1 MNKDL
6 KNSDPLSV
14 LQPIMTAVEQQFY
27 RKETP
32 WHRNWKMAFPKS
44 FREIGF
50 FDAATNNIHR
60 ADVFTPSG
68 FTIEF
73 QNSPITL
80 VEMESREAFYP
91 NLIWV
96 LNGKKFKGF
105 RVLKH
110 LPDVDDPKLKDYEF
124 CHSDHLSMIRK
135 QDFANGILNP
145 KVLNFYHPELKGIN
159 LTSCYYSFCWKNPHS
174 VWFQAKAPIVIDMG
188 GHFLY
193 ELKQREQLS
202 GNYAY
207 LKILSRKTFI
217 ERYTP
222 PED

>member
-1 MNKDL
+1 MDQSEEKA
-6 KNSDPLSV
+6 V
-14 LQPIMTAVEQQFY
+14 LWSAGQPVMPNNVLQFY

-44 FREIGF
+44 FREVGF
-50 FDAATNNIHR
+50 FDAVTNNIHR
-60 ADVFTPSG
+60 ADIFSPSG
-68 FTIEF
+68 HTIEF

-80 VEMESREAFYP
+80 AELESREAFYP

-96 LNGKKFKGF
+96 VNGKKFKGF
-105 RVLKH
+105 KVLKH
-110 LPDVDDPKLKDYEF
+110 LPDVDDPKLNDYEF

-135 QDFANGILNP
+135 KDLINGIIKP
-145 KVLNFYHPELKGIN
+145 KILNFLHPELKGIN
-159 LTSCYYSFCWKNPHS
+159 LTSHYYSFCWKNPHS
-174 VWFQAKAPIVIDMG
+174 VWFQAKAPIIIDIG

-207 LKILSRKTFI
+207 LKLLNRKTFI
-217 ERYTP
+217 ERHTP

>member
-1 MNKDL
+1 MNKGVEIQNID
-6 KNSDPLSV
+6 SV
-14 LQPIMTAVEQQFY
+14 INPVVAIDAPQFF

-50 FDAATNNIHR
+50 FDAATRNIHR
-60 ADVFTPSG
+60 ADIFTPG
-68 FTIEF
+68 GYTLEF

-80 VEMESREAFYP
+80 AEMESREAFYP

-105 RVLKH
+105 KVLKH
-110 LPDVDDPKLKDYEF
+110 LPDVGDPRLKNYEF
-124 CHSDHLSMIRK
+124 CQSDHLSMIRK
-135 QDFANGILNP
+135 VDFASGCLNP

-159 LTSCYYSFCWKNPHS
+159 FTSCYYSFCWKNPHR
-174 VWFQAKAPIVIDMG
+174 VWFQAKAPIIIDMG
-188 GHFLY
+188 GLFLY

-207 LKILSRKTFI
+207 LKLLKRKTFI
-217 ERYTP
+217 ERHTP